1 MNQFLFKK
9 LDIEPTLA
17 AEIKDELNKYVFNRL
32 TISEENAFSRIDHI
46 LLLHYC
52 PKLKAYLTSLGLT
65 TMIAGLIRSF
75 PKQVAGQP
83 HIDSFPQVLAI
94 NFPVCDCENSSTNF
108 YEPYNEDGSPPILTT
123 LTHPNGVEYYHYKDA
138 KWNLLGSVTLDSPT
152 LLNIK
157 VPHKVD
163 HRGDLTRVSI
173 SLRFKEDP
181 WHLTSE

>member
-1 MNQFLFKK
+1 MSQFLFKK
-9 LDIEPTLA
+9 LAIDPVLA
-17 AEIKDELNKYVFNRL
+17 DEIKNELNNYVFNRL
-32 TISEENAFSRIDHI
+32 TISEENAFSRINHI
-46 LLLHYC
+46 VLLHYC
-52 PKLKAYLTSLGLT
+52 PKLKSYLTSLGLT
-65 TMIAGLIRSF
+65 TKIAGLIRSF

-108 YEPYNEDGSPPILTT
+108 YEPYNEDGSTPVMTT

-138 KWNLLGSVTLDSPT
+138 SWRLLGSTTLTGPT

-157 VPHKVD
+157 IPHKVD
-163 HRGDLTRVSI
+163 HHGDSMRVSI
-173 SLRFKEDP
+173 SLRFTEDP